1 MSPARARKATDAAAS
16 GLDAVARALMQAL
29 AAWHDRHP
37 SSTEGRTLGELGRS
51 MAARGEARPPD
62 DLLKQAAR
70 RLAEAGLVQVQRASA
85 KAKERL
91 RLTDA
96 GLAVVHQ
103 LEEEAAD
110 AERPSQRGK
119 ARAAR
124 GRGAGMSATAIE
136 ERLRAWE
143 RRASGLEERVASV
156 EAALRSVT
164 ERLTRL
170 EQRFAAAVAGAEA
183 AAPAGTRPGETGDRQ
198 PAGAPAPKVT
208 LEAFRDK
215 LLAAIERLD
224 RELRQFGLVPVPRVR
239 QVLAEV
245 AAGADF
251 DRLTLE
257 LAARREVQLVPH
269 DHPASLSPEERAASI
284 RDPWLGQLYYWFRRG
299 V

>member
-16 GLDAVARALMQAL
+16 GLDAAARALLKAL
-29 AAWHDRHP
+29 AAWHAGHP
-37 SSTEGRTLGELGRS
+37 SSREGRTIAQLFPSRRAGPE
-51 MAARGEARPPD
+51 PPPSPES
-62 DLLKQAAR
+62 LEGAAR
-70 RLAEAGLVQVQRASA
+70 RLAEAGLVQVQRGSA
-85 KAKERL
+85 RAKERL

-103 LEEEAAD
+103 LEEKAAD
-110 AERPSQRGK
+110 AERPSQRAK

-124 GRGAGMSATAIE
+124 GRGAGMSAAPIE

-156 EAALRSVT
+156 EAALRFVT

-170 EQRFAAAVAGAEA
+170 EQRFAAPVAGAEA
-183 AAPAGTRPGETGDRQ
+183 AAPAGTRSGETGDHK
-198 PAGAPAPKVT
+198 PAGVPPPKVT
-208 LEAFRDK
+208 LEAFRDM

-239 QVLAEV
+239 QALAEV